1 MRLTHD
7 LIRKKSEHNDGIMA
21 DLEEISLHQLQIEKI
36 EAINDC
42 RKLKILYLQNNIIN
56 KIENLYHLKDLEYLN
71 LALNNVKKIEGLR
84 QCEFLRKLDLT
95 VNFVGIEN
103 LESSI
108 EELKHNRNLKELYLL
123 GNPCMDWKGA
133 TDFII
138 GSLPSLKRLD
148 ATQITKTMQIQAAQR
163 LPMLTHHLQ
172 LAAAEKAAQKANG
185 VEVVDIDITQEY
197 DEDGNELTAHTP
209 EMRTAMYREQAE
221 ELAAKEKEEEKKKP
235 PTRSYDEEFKKAV
248 AECRKQEESGRIM
261 QCNTGG
267 YKFTLDESKTDVI
280 VDIFLPKNLD
290 SSLIDVHAQP
300 TFVCVVIKTKVLR
313 LKFDAEVTPDN
324 GSAKRSKVTGNL
336 LLTFPKIKQGEL
348 VTVHQL
354 RGGSEKGQSSTG
366 DGLASAD
373 GKRRGRDTSGRTK
386 YFESSSGTTKKMA
399 EMMEEASKAVNIRG
413 IAKEAPKTGDAPIL
427 NARSTKRT
435 TDLPPAQDGGDDDD
449 DDAPLPPS
457 AGIATTAKASA
468 VSVDA
473 AAEGSDSDSD
483 SDDDDAEPPPLE

>member
-1 MRLTHD
+1 MKNNKSYIIIIFSLALIFTFFACGHSHADGEGHDHDHDHSNETEQHSEDDGHGHGSHEEGEIHLT
-7 LIRKKSEHNDGIMA
+7 KE
-21 DLEEISLHQLQIEKI
+21 QIETMNIQFGDFSQIK
-36 EAINDC
+36 INDF
-42 RKLKILYLQNNIIN
+42 
-56 KIENLYHLKDLEYLN
+56 
-71 LALNNVKKIEGLR
+71 VKATGT
-84 QCEFLRKLDLT
+84 LDLT
-95 VNFVGIEN
+95 PNAYASISAKAEGFIKGSKKFVEGSYIKKGAVIGYLEN
-103 LESSI
+103 PATIYI
-108 EELKHNRNLKELYLL
+108 EE
-123 GNPCMDWKGA
+123 
-133 TDFII
+133 
-138 GSLPSLKRLD
+138 
-148 ATQITKTMQIQAAQR
+148 
-163 LPMLTHHLQ
+163 
-172 LAAAEKAAQKANG
+172 
-185 VEVVDIDITQEY
+185 
-197 DEDGNELTAHTP
+197 
-209 EMRTAMYREQAE
+209 
-221 ELAAKEKEEEKKKP
+221 KEKEKKKP